1 MTNDEYQQTRTH
13 PSLQHVEL
21 LIVDASEAPV
31 SLKKSDTMEP
41 QNNLLI
47 KNTFIEVTSEPRED
61 ILPRAFSDQS
71 HARRHKEVVVPLAT
85 KIVGIPEEASESS
98 SERGELPSNRLSS
111 QDLVSLRTASR
122 PYEASQIHVVQNS
135 QLPMTMTPGHLVST
149 YIGGKTV
156 EPKTQQ
162 PLPVG
167 DFRWHDE
174 SSTMGSLSES
184 GKAFTKK
191 EFDGRLS
198 MVTESSIHKSG
209 VYRYIVYIEEGP
221 MSVADGF
228 GFVFSNALPCKKNIQ
243 KIDSIFIN
251 KKGKICARIHNEME
265 MLNTNSIGTIE
276 PGSIIELIIDLDNLD
291 ATFSLYSPPRG
302 VDPSDLSIL
311 VREEGTFSNWMIG
324 TATSSIESTVKK
336 TGKVGHFCA
345 VLKNVNTK
353 LRFL

>member
-1 MTNDEYQQTRTH
+1 
-13 PSLQHVEL
+13 
-21 LIVDASEAPV
+21 
-31 SLKKSDTMEP
+31 MEP
-41 QNNLLI
+41 QNNLHI
-47 KNTFIEVTSEPRED
+47 KNTFIEVPDEHTED
-61 ILPRAFSDQS
+61 LLPRAFSDQS
-71 HARRHKEVVVPLAT
+71 HSRIQKDVVVPFST

-98 SERGELPSNRLSS
+98 SERGEFPSNRLSS
-111 QDLVSLRTASR
+111 EELYSLRTASR
-122 PYEASQIHVVQNS
+122 PHEAWQHTMIPNS
-135 QLPMTMTPGHLVST
+135 HSSVALPPRQLVSS
-149 YIGGKTV
+149 YIGGTSV
-156 EPKTQQ
+156 QPKIHQSI
-162 PLPVG
+162 PVG
-167 DFRWHDE
+167 DFRWHEE
-174 SSTMGSLSES
+174 SATMGLLSDS

-209 VYRYIVYIEEGP
+209 VFRYVVYIEEGP

-265 MLNTNSIGTIE
+265 MLNTNSIGTIDV
-276 PGSIIELIIDLDNLD
+276 GSIIELIIDLDNLEG
-291 ATFSLYSPPRG
+291 TFSLYSPPRG
-302 VDPSDLSIL
+302 VDPADLSIL
-311 VREEGTFSNWMIG
+311 ARDEGTFSNWMIG
-324 TATSSIESTVKK
+324 TATSCIESTIKK